1 MFGILKRIYDWVL
14 SWANSKWSHVALA
27 LNSFSESIFF
37 PVPPDV
43 LLMALCLG
51 KPKRALYFATITS
64 IFSVLGGIG
73 GYILGKFFWEVTKD
87 FFLKYVFSVET
98 FMKVS
103 ELYNQNAFV
112 AVFTAGFTPI
122 PYKVFTISAG
132 VFSINFPIFIIA
144 SLISRSARFFIVS
157 TLIFLFGERVKVF
170 IEKYFNILTIIF
182 SALLILGFIAIKYLS
197 SSR

>member
-1 MFGILKRIYDWVL
+1 MFGIVKRIYDWVL

-43 LLMALCLG
+43 LLMALCIG

-103 ELYNQNAFV
+103 ELYNQNAFI

-157 TLIFLFGERVKVF
+157 TLIFFFGERVKVF

-182 SALLILGFIAIKYLS
+182 SVLLILGFIAIKYLS
-197 SSR
+197 TSR

>member
-103 ELYNQNAFV
+103 ELYNKNAFI

-157 TLIFLFGERVKVF
+157 TLIFFFGERVKVF
-170 IEKYFNILTIIF
+170 IEKYFNIFTIIF

-197 SSR
+197 TSR

>member
-103 ELYNQNAFV
+103 ELYNQNAFI

-157 TLIFLFGERVKVF
+157 TLIFFFGQRVKVF

-197 SSR
+197 TSR

>member
-103 ELYNQNAFV
+103 ELYNQNAFI

-157 TLIFLFGERVKVF
+157 TLIFFFGERVKVF

-182 SALLILGFIAIKYLS
+182 SVLLILGFIAIKYLS

>member
-73 GYILGKFFWEVTKD
+73 GYILGKFFWEVTKG

-103 ELYNQNAFV
+103 ELYNQNAFI

-132 VFSINFPIFIIA
+132 VFSINLLTFIIA

-157 TLIFLFGERVKVF
+157 TLIFFFGQRVKVF

-197 SSR
+197 TSR

>member
-1 MFGILKRIYDWVL
+1 MFRILKRIYDWVL
-14 SWANSKWSHVALA
+14 RWANSKWSHVALA

-73 GYILGKFFWEVTKD
+73 GYILGKFFWEVTKE

-103 ELYNQNAFV
+103 ELYNQNAFI

-157 TLIFLFGERVKVF
+157 TLIFFFGERVKVF

>member
-103 ELYNQNAFV
+103 ELYNQNAFI

-157 TLIFLFGERVKVF
+157 TLIFFFGERVKVF
-170 IEKYFNILTIIF
+170 IEKYFNIFTIIF

-197 SSR
+197 TSR

>member
-132 VFSINFPIFIIA
+132 VFSINFLIFIIA

-157 TLIFLFGERVKVF
+157 TLIFFFGERVKVF

>member
-103 ELYNQNAFV
+103 ELYNQNAFI

-157 TLIFLFGERVKVF
+157 TLIFFFGERVKVF

>member
-132 VFSINFPIFIIA
+132 VFSINLLTFIIA

-157 TLIFLFGERVKVF
+157 TLIFFFGERVKVF

>member
-73 GYILGKFFWEVTKD
+73 GYILGKFFWELTKD

-157 TLIFLFGERVKVF
+157 TLIFFFGERVKVF

>member
-1 MFGILKRIYDWVL
+1 MFGIVKRIYDWVL

-27 LNSFSESIFF
+27 LNSLSESIFF

-103 ELYNQNAFV
+103 ELYNQNAFI

-132 VFSINFPIFIIA
+132 VFSINFPVFIIA

-157 TLIFLFGERVKVF
+157 TLIFFFGERVKVF

-197 SSR
+197 TSR